1 MPEYLSPGVYVE
13 EINVGPRPIEG
24 VSTSTA
30 AVVGEAERGLM
41 TPRLVTSWSDYQ
53 RWYGGYLDPPNRSY
67 LPWAVKGFFDNGGQ
81 RIFVARVAGA
91 GAAAATFSLAAP
103 SGTVP
108 PADTN
113 VLTATA
119 AGEGA
124 WGNRLLI
131 SVSPGTQADL
141 AALVPRDFFRIQVLY
156 YRDGIPDPFVD
167 PFDLANLANPF
178 RREPDV
184 AEDYDNLS
192 ADENATN
199 YVLTVVNS
207 RSRLV
212 ELAYANTA
220 GGAGVPARPAD
231 VGFSRTSELDLP
243 MNDGVTSL
251 HLAAAGPGGWGNA
264 ITVTGTVAGTT
275 FTVQVQGFNRN
286 EVYSNLT
293 ARTVLATINGA
304 SRLVR
309 ARWEPPAPP
318 PAAAS
323 LLVATPVPAPALQ
336 NGADLRFGGGNDG
349 AAITPLQFA
358 GRATDP
364 IDRRRGLAGLEA
376 IDEISM
382 LMAPDEVNGAIAN
395 NFQITNLLVDQCE
408 RLKDRFAILS
418 IAENEGNVAT
428 ILPPRD
434 STYGAVYYPWI
445 RVLEPRSQDT
455 LLIPPAG
462 HVAGIYARTDVE
474 RGVHKAPANEV
485 VRGIVTV
492 DLSNNRKPLR
502 YTITKGEHDIL
513 NPRGVNVIR
522 DFRSDRRGIRVWGAR
537 TMSSDMMWKYVNVR
551 RLFLFVE
558 ESIDEGMQWVVFEPN
573 DDTTWSAVR
582 RSVSNFLIRVWR
594 SGGLM
599 GATEEEAFFVKCDR
613 TTMTQDDI
621 DNGRLIC
628 LIGIAPVKPAE
639 FVIFRI
645 SQKTADAAS

>member
-13 EINVGPRPIEG
+13 EITVGPRPIEG
-24 VSTSTA
+24 VSTSTTGI
-30 AVVGEAERGLM
+30 VGETERGQM

-67 LPWAVKGFFDNGGQ
+67 LPWAVKGFFDNNGQ
-81 RIFVARVAGA
+81 RIFIARIAGA
-91 GAAAATFSLAAP
+91 GAAPASFNLPAP
-103 SGTVP
+103 AGALP
-108 PADTN
+108 PGDTN

-119 AGEGA
+119 SGDGV

-131 SVSPGTQADL
+131 SVTPGTQADL
-141 AALVPRDFFRIQVLY
+141 TALVPRDYFRIRLLY
-156 YRDGIPDPFVD
+156 YRDGIPNPFVD
-167 PFDLANLANPF
+167 PFDPANLANPF

-184 AEDYDNLS
+184 TEDYDNLS

-220 GGAGVPARPAD
+220 AGDGVPARPQDA
-231 VGFSRTSELDLP
+231 GFSETSTLDLP
-243 MNDGVTSL
+243 MNDALPTNL
-251 HLAAAGPGGWGNA
+251 HLEASGPGVWGDQIA
-264 ITVTGTVAGTT
+264 VTATQVGAT

-286 EVYSNLT
+286 EIHSNLT
-293 ARTVLATINGA
+293 ARTVLAAINGA

-309 ARWEPPAPP
+309 ASWDPAPP
-318 PAAAS
+318 PAAS
-323 LLVATPVPAPALQ
+323 LLVAAGPTPLGG
-336 NGADLRFGGGNDG
+336 GADVRFGGGNDG
-349 AAITPLQFA
+349 AAVTPLQFA
-358 GRATDP
+358 GRAADP

-376 IDEISM
+376 IDEIS
-382 LMAPDEVNGAIAN
+382 LLLAPDEVNGAIAN

-408 RLKDRFAILS
+408 RLKDRFVILS

-502 YTITKGEHDIL
+502 YTITKGEHDML

-537 TMSSDMMWKYVNVR
+537 TMSSDPSGSTSTSGGSSSSSR
-551 RLFLFVE
+551 SR
-558 ESIDEGMQWVVFEPN
+558 STRARSGSSSSR
-573 DDTTWSAVR
+573 TTTPPGR
-582 RSVSNFLIRVWR
+582 RS
-594 SGGLM
+594 G
-599 GATEEEAFFVKCDR
+599 
-613 TTMTQDDI
+613 
-621 DNGRLIC
+621 
-628 LIGIAPVKPAE
+628 
-639 FVIFRI
+639 
-645 SQKTADAAS
+645 AASATS